1 MFTILV
7 CEKENSTKMLEF
19 FSLVATLEDFDIRAH
34 RYLIE
39 PIVYH
44 IGANLS
50 IRPKSNDQIN
60 RKPNGQIF
68 DEKAK

>member
-7 CEKENSTKMLEF
+7 CEKENSTKKLEF

-39 PIVYH
+39 VVTSQYW
-44 IGANLS
+44 
-50 IRPKSNDQIN
+50 K
-60 RKPNGQIF
+60 
-68 DEKAK
+68 